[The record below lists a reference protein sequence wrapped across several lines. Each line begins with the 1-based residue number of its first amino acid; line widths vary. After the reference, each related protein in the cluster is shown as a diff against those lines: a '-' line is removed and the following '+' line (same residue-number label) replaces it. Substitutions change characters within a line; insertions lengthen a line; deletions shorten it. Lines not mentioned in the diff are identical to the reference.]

1 MMDWIQA
8 HLLIA
13 GVSTLSVAAIW
24 AAKKYGAAIAR
35 KYAGAWLTA
44 AVNPDI
50 TDPADK
56 MDVVIII
63 KASMRIAARRM
74 GSADGA
80 AKMAWVVDYVCAKT
94 SLKREDVACIAQ
106 GVYDAFKE
114 ELKAIGGASEDPPAA

>member
-24 AAKKYGAAIAR
+24 AAKRYGAGIAR

-56 MDVVIII
+56 SDVVIII

-74 GSADGA
+74 GSAAGT